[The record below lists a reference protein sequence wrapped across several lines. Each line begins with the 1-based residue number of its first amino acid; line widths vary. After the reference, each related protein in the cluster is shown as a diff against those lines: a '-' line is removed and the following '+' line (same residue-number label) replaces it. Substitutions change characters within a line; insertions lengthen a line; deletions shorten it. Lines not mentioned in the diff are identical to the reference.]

1 MIKSVRSWFRD
12 HPKVKIAMLSLLIVA
27 AIVFIVIGM
36 IDKKYYRLYLGIGAL
51 LVYAFRP
58 KSVIHS
64 YTCEKK
70 SVDKIVIAALFA
82 LITIFSCVVPMDK
95 LPLWNGEIPG
105 HRNQYEL
112 MAESILDGRIDF
124 NYGDEDELADLK
136 NPYDPDERKEAGVK
150 YHWDHAYYNGH
161 YYMYFGIVPVFLL
174 FIPYNLLTGGLPLTT
189 YHATQIFSAFIIAG
203 IFTLFY
209 LLARLFF
216 KKLPFIVY
224 IALSVAFSVM
234 SVWYSI
240 AEPALYCTAIT
251 AAIALMV
258 WSMYFF
264 VRAVWGET
272 RENRQI
278 LFAAV
283 GALLGAL
290 AFGCRPPIALANIV
304 VIPMLAVFLKQR
316 KFSLKLLGKLALAA
330 LPYVVVGVLLM
341 MYNYARFEDPFEF
354 GQAYQL
360 TVADQH
366 LYKVKLNSETIIRII
381 NESGKN
387 FFAIGTLKN
396 TFPYIKTS
404 SLFYNFPMLL
414 LCAGM
419 FKSGALK
426 EMKKTKVLPF
436 VIGIFVSVFVINA
449 MDIVWS
455 PYLLERYR
463 LDIYFLMGIACFAI
477 IGFWYNSCS
486 EEKRKVFSSVVVI
499 FAIFTVVSAYLL
511 CVQTIGNYY
520 PERVAEIAKKLRLT
534 RPL

>member
-1 MIKSVRSWFRD
+1 MIKTVKDWFKE
-12 HPKVKIAMLSLLIVA
+12 HPRVKIAMITLLAVA
-27 AIVFIVIGM
+27 AGFFILSGM
-36 IDKKYYRLYLGIGAL
+36 IDKKYYRLYLAIGIA

-58 KSVIHS
+58 KSAIHHT
-64 YTCEKK
+64 TCEKK
-70 SVDKIVIAALFA
+70 SLDKTVIAAIIA
-82 LITIFSCVVPMDK
+82 AITIFTCVIPMDK

-112 MAESILDGRIDF
+112 MAESILEGRIDF
-124 NYGDEDELADLK
+124 DYKEEDQLASLK
-136 NPYDPDERKEAGVK
+136 NPYDPEERKAAGVS
-150 YHWDHAYYNGH
+150 YHWDHAYYEGN
-161 YYMYFGIVPVFLL
+161 YYMYFGVVPVFLV

-189 YHATQIFSAFIIAG
+189 YNATQIFVAFIIAG
-203 IFTLFY
+203 IFMLFY

-216 KKLPFIVY
+216 KKLPFSVY
-224 IALSVAFSVM
+224 LALSVAFSVM

-251 AAIALMV
+251 SAIALMV

-272 RENRQI
+272 RENKQI
-278 LFAAV
+278 LFAAI

-304 VIPMLAVFLKQR
+304 VIPMLVVFLKQR
-316 KFSLKLLGKLALAA
+316 KFSFKLLGKLALAA

-341 MYNYARFEDPFEF
+341 MYNYARFNDPFEF

-366 LYKVKLNSETIIRII
+366 LYKVKLNSETIIRVI
-381 NESGKN
+381 NESGKY
-387 FFAIGTLKN
+387 FFNVGTLN
-396 TFPYIKTS
+396 AQFPYIRTT
-404 SLFYNFPMLL
+404 SLFYNFPILVMCLGI
-414 LCAGM
+414 CRG
-419 FKSGALK
+419 GAIK
-426 EMKKTKVLPF
+426 DMKKTKMFPL
-436 VIGIFVSVFVINA
+436 VITLLISVFVITA

-463 LDIYFLMGIACFAI
+463 MDIYFLMGIACFTI

-486 EEKRKVFSSVVVI
+486 EEKRRVLASVAVV
-499 FAIFTVVSAYLL
+499 FAIFTVMSAYLL

-520 PERVAEIAKKLRLT
+520 PEKVTEYAIRLRLT
-534 RPL
+534 RSL

>member
-1 MIKSVRSWFRD
+1 MIKTVKNWFRE
-12 HPKVKIAMLSLLIVA
+12 HPKAKAAMISLLIVA
-27 AIVFIVIGM
+27 AIVFIAIGM

-51 LVYAFRP
+51 LVYVFRP
-58 KSVIHS
+58 KSAIYN

-70 SVDKIVIAALFA
+70 SIDKLVIASLFA
-82 LITIFSCVVPMDK
+82 VITIFSCVVPMDK

-124 NYGDEDELADLK
+124 NYGDEDSLADLE
-136 NPYDPDERKEAGVK
+136 NPYDPDERKEAGVS
-150 YHWDHAYYNGH
+150 YHWDHAYYKGH

-174 FIPYNLLTGGLPLTT
+174 FLPYRVITGLPLTT
-189 YHATQIFSAFIIAG
+189 YNATQIFAAFIIAG
-203 IFTLFY
+203 IFMLFY
-209 LLARLFF
+209 LLVKTFF

-224 IALSVAFSVM
+224 LALSVAFSVM

-264 VRAVWGET
+264 IKAVFSET

-278 LFAAV
+278 AYAAL
-283 GALLGAL
+283 GALFGAL

-304 VIPMLAVFLKQR
+304 VIPLLVVFMKQR
-316 KFSLKLLGKLALAA
+316 KFSFKLLGKLVLAA
-330 LPYVVVGVLLM
+330 LPYIVVGVLLM

-366 LYKVKLNSETIIRII
+366 NYRVKLNSETIIRVI
-381 NESGKN
+381 NETGKN
-387 FFAIGTLKN
+387 FFSIGTLKN

-404 SLFYNFPMLL
+404 SLFYNFPILL
-414 LCAGM
+414 LCIGM
-419 FKSGALK
+419 FKSGAMK
-426 EMKKTKVLPF
+426 EMKKTKALPF
-436 VIGIFVSVFVINA
+436 VIGIFVSVFIINA

-463 LDIYFLMGIACFAI
+463 LDIYFLMGIACFTV
-477 IGFWYNSCS
+477 IGFWHNSCS
-486 EEKRKVFSSVVVI
+486 EKKKNTFSSVVVI
-499 FAIFTVVSAYLL
+499 FAVLTVVSAYLL

-520 PERVAEIAKKLRLT
+520 PDKVAEIAQKLRLT